1 MDLQMTRAF
10 IFPGQGSQAVGMG
23 KALADAFA
31 PARDVFLEVD
41 DALSQNLSRL
51 MWEGPDA
58 DLVLT
63 ENAQPAIMAASI
75 AILRVLAKD
84 AGLDPAKHAR
94 LVAGHSLGEYSA
106 LCAAG
111 AFTLADTARLLK
123 TRGRAMQSA
132 VPVGEGAMFALIGAE
147 VALAEEVSRQAVA
160 DAPPTER
167 NPVCVVANDNAPG
180 QVVISGLKATVER
193 AGEIAKMK
201 GVKRALALA
210 VSAPFHCPL
219 MKPAADAMAEALA
232 AVTILP
238 PAVPVVANVTASQTN
253 EPETIRRLLV
263 EQVTGR
269 VCWRESVAGLRS
281 LGIDTTVEFGGNRVL
296 TGMVKRIDKELSTVT
311 LDSPADVEAF
321 ARTL

>member
-1 MDLQMTRAF
+1 
-10 IFPGQGSQAVGMG
+10 MG
-23 KALADAFA
+23 KTLADAFA
-31 PARDVFLEVD
+31 PAREVFQEVD
-41 DALSQNLSRL
+41 EALSQNLSRL

-58 DLVLT
+58 DLILT
-63 ENAQPAIMAASI
+63 ENAQPAIMAASL
-75 AILRVLAKD
+75 AIVRVLQREAGFD
-84 AGLDPAKHAR
+84 AAKHAR

-123 TRGRAMQSA
+123 IRGRAMQDA

-147 VALAEEVSRQAVA
+147 VALAEEVSKAAVEA
-160 DAPPTER
+160 APPTEK

-193 AGEIAKMK
+193 AGEIAKAK

-219 MKPAADAMAEALA
+219 MKPAAEKMAEALA
-232 AVTILP
+232 GVTIRP
-238 PAVPVVANVTASQTN
+238 PAVPVVANVTAAESN
-253 EPETIRRLLV
+253 EPDTIRRLLV

-269 VCWRESVAGLRS
+269 VRWRESVAGFRA
-281 LGIDTTVEFGGNRVL
+281 LGVDATVEFGGNKVL
-296 TGMVKRIDKELSTVT
+296 TGMVKRIDRDLVSVT
-311 LDSPADVEAF
+311 LDSPADIEAF
-321 ARTL
+321 ARAL